1 MRKKGPQDEL
11 EVTCSCPHGS
21 FSNDL
26 ICLYLCKRGCSHFY
40 KKPYYPNCPVFI
52 GMERLE
58 ELFLDSS
65 ESRESF
71 QYGYISYKLP
81 VNVFPFIQ
89 CRNENKPYSGTQAQ
103 DKSKMIN
110 QS

>member
-1 MRKKGPQDEL
+1 MTLFVFICVSVGAAISIK
-11 EVTCSCPHGS
+11 S
-21 FSNDL
+21 L
-26 ICLYLCKRGCSHFY
+26 IIL
-40 KKPYYPNCPVFI
+40 NCPVFI

-71 QYGYISYKLP
+71 QYCYISYKLP

>member
-1 MRKKGPQDEL
+1 MGAAISIKSIIIL
-11 EVTCSCPHGS
+11 
-21 FSNDL
+21 
-26 ICLYLCKRGCSHFY
+26 
-40 KKPYYPNCPVFI
+40 NCPVFI

-71 QYGYISYKLP
+71 QYDYISYKLP

>member
-1 MRKKGPQDEL
+1 MGAAISIK
-11 EVTCSCPHGS
+11 S
-21 FSNDL
+21 L
-26 ICLYLCKRGCSHFY
+26 IIL
-40 KKPYYPNCPVFI
+40 NCPVFI

>member
-26 ICLYLCKRGCSHFY
+26 ICLKSLKSLIIL
-40 KKPYYPNCPVFI
+40 NCPVFI

-71 QYGYISYKLP
+71 QYDYISYKLP

>member
-1 MRKKGPQDEL
+1 MTLFVFICVSVGAAISIK
-11 EVTCSCPHGS
+11 S
-21 FSNDL
+21 L
-26 ICLYLCKRGCSHFY
+26 IIL
-40 KKPYYPNCPVFI
+40 NCPVFI

>member
-1 MRKKGPQDEL
+1 MTLFVFICVSVGAAISIK
-11 EVTCSCPHGS
+11 S
-21 FSNDL
+21 L
-26 ICLYLCKRGCSHFY
+26 IIL
-40 KKPYYPNCPVFI
+40 NCPVFI

-71 QYGYISYKLP
+71 QYGYISYKMP

>member
-1 MRKKGPQDEL
+1 M
-11 EVTCSCPHGS
+11 TS
-21 FSNDL
+21 FVFICVSVGAAISIKSL
-26 ICLYLCKRGCSHFY
+26 IIL
-40 KKPYYPNCPVFI
+40 NCPVFI

>member
-1 MRKKGPQDEL
+1 MTLFVFICVSVGAAISIK
-11 EVTCSCPHGS
+11 S
-21 FSNDL
+21 L
-26 ICLYLCKRGCSHFY
+26 IIL
-40 KKPYYPNCPVFI
+40 NCPVFI

-71 QYGYISYKLP
+71 QYDYISYKLP

>member
-1 MRKKGPQDEL
+1 MGAAISIK
-11 EVTCSCPHGS
+11 S
-21 FSNDL
+21 L
-26 ICLYLCKRGCSHFY
+26 IIL
-40 KKPYYPNCPVFI
+40 NCPVFI

-71 QYGYISYKLP
+71 QYDYISYKLP